1 MIRARTPLRIS
12 FAGGGTDVSPFPEEK
27 GGCVL
32 NATIDMYVYATLAP
46 NENTSINIR
55 SLDYDFVVSYTK
67 TADLDLN
74 GQMDLAKCVIKRF
87 AAGNFEQKGFD
98 LFIHSD
104 APPGSGLG
112 SSSTFVVTLIGL
124 FKELRGVA
132 LTPYEMAEM
141 AFDIERREVAIKGGR
156 QDQYAAAFGGFN
168 FIEFFKDQTIV
179 TPLKLNQSLV
189 NELEYS
195 LLLCYTGGVRESQR
209 IIDKQMQNYRE
220 KSQATLDAF
229 DHTKQLAVEMKK
241 VLLLG
246 KLNDFG
252 DLLHQGWEFKKQFA
266 DTISTSYIDEL
277 YAEARKA
284 GAIGGKIAG
293 AGGGGY
299 MMLYCPFDKKH
310 KVSERLTQLGG
321 KVINFRFDP
330 LGLQTWHT
338 AGR

>member
-12 FAGGGTDVSPFPEEK
+12 FAGGGTDVSPYPEEK

-32 NATIDMYVYATLAP
+32 NATINMYVYATLAAS
-46 NENTSINIR
+46 EQKSITIR
-55 SLDYDFVVSYTK
+55 SLDYDFVVNYTK
-67 TADLDLN
+67 AADLDLN

-87 AAGNFEQKGFD
+87 AAGSFEGKGFD
-98 LFIHSD
+98 LYIHSD

-141 AFDIERREVAIKGGR
+141 AYDIERREVAIKGGR

-168 FIEFFKDQTIV
+168 FIEFGKDQTVV
-179 TPLKLNQSLV
+179 TPLKLSSSLV

-209 IIDKQMQNYRE
+209 IIDKQMENYRA
-220 KSQATLDAF
+220 KSQSTLDAF
-229 DHTKQLAVEMKK
+229 DHTKQLAIEMKK

-252 DLLHQGWEFKKQFA
+252 DLLHQGWEFKKRFA
-266 DTISTSYIDEL
+266 DSISTSYIDEL

-321 KVINFRFDP
+321 KVINFRFDSA
-330 LGLQTWHT
+330 GLQVWHT
-338 AGR
+338 AGH